1 MILYITDFHFFISII
16 FFNNQ
21 PRGNGKGEKND
32 SNSVILGSSYPLEAA
47 KHRTITTRSSR
58 ERGKQVTPR
67 LLQLMQIT
75 VSINA
80 RVSRLRKCSSR
91 YNRRSATPDIRPSGK
106 LSFYRPPSWLNPL
119 RKENNNNMVDQ
130 MFLQKLIP
138 SYRIQYCATAAVYM
152 NMHIYIYIY
161 IRQLCVVFRHR
172 EACFASA
179 YAKYNLYKVF
189 EA

>member
-91 YNRRSATPDIRPSGK
+91 YNRRSATPDIRPWK